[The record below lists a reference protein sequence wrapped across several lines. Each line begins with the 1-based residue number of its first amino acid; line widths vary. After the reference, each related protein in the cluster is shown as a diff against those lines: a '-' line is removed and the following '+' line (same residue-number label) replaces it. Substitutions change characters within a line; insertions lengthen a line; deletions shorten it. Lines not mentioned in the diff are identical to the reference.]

1 MSVPLE
7 NIINEYQNYGYDS
20 SSFISSYLSRLKQ
33 NSTLDENNLPIHQ
46 FILPEVL
53 KFLNKAILN
62 RLAADLLFTKNYWSW
77 GMVSIYYSN
86 FFLAQALNRLK
97 GDFFIF
103 ISGFGRNQGRKNI
116 KLNSGIFTLLNI
128 TQQYNDSHGGEFM
141 KFRENYDFLLLES
154 SENQRKFLYAINPL
168 NESELRNNINYK
180 FEYFNELTQKYFKVN
195 YDFEKA
201 YETYTM
207 NISANNTN
215 QDVEFNLLCINNHR
229 FNLLFYILNG
239 IKADNENF
247 AIPFE
252 NLLRLF
258 NDELNY
264 KFSNNLI
271 RIFENYND
279 KKKNFHTISL
289 ALEKQFKGLW
299 T

>member
-1 MSVPLE
+1 MNTLLD
-7 NIINEYQNYGYDS
+7 NIINEYQNYGYDDS
-20 SSFISSYLSRLKQ
+20 FFISSYLNRLKLT
-33 NSTLDENNLPIHQ
+33 STLDDNNLPIHQ

-97 GDFFIF
+97 GDFFVYIPAF
-103 ISGFGRNQGRKNI
+103 SRDGRKNI
-116 KLNSGIFTLLNI
+116 QINSGIFTLLDI
-128 TQQYNDSHGGEFM
+128 TNQYRDSHAGELK
-141 KFRENYDFLLLES
+141 KFKENYNFLLLES
-154 SENQRKFLYAINPL
+154 VENQKKFLYAINSL

-229 FNLLFYILNG
+229 FNLLFHILNG

-289 ALEKQFKGLW
+289 ALEQQFKGLW

>member
-53 KFLNKAILN
+53 QFLNKAILN
-62 RLAADLLFTKNYWSW
+62 RLATDLLFTKNYWSW

-97 GDFFIF
+97 GDFFVYIPE
-103 ISGFGRNQGRKNI
+103 FGRKKGRKNI
-116 KLNSGIFTLLNI
+116 QLNSSTFSLLDVTNP
-128 TQQYNDSHGGEFM
+128 YRDSHAGELK
-141 KFRENYDFLLLES
+141 KFKENYDFLLLEP
-154 SENQRKFLYAINPL
+154 SENRKKFLYAINAL
-168 NESELRNNINYK
+168 DESELRNSINYK
-180 FEYFNELTQKYFKVN
+180 LEYFNELAQKKFKIN

-207 NISANNTN
+207 NISANNSN
-215 QDVEFNLLCINNHR
+215 QDIEFNLLCINNHR
-229 FNLLFYILNG
+229 FNLLFHIVNG
-239 IKADNENF
+239 IKVDNENF

-252 NLLRLF
+252 NLLNLF
-258 NDELNY
+258 NDELTY